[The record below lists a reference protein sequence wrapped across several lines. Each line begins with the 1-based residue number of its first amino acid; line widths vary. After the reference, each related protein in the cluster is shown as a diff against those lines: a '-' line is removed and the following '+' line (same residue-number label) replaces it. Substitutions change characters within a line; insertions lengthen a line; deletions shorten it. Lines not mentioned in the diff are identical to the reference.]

1 MTSERI
7 DAVWTVPN
15 LLSML
20 RLALVPVFLWL
31 VLGPEADGWAFVVL
45 MVAGFTDWADG
56 FVARRMGTVS
66 RLGVLLDPLAD
77 RLYIAAAL
85 IGLVLREIIPVWLVV
100 VLLAREL
107 LLASLLPSL
116 RRHGVVALP
125 VHYVGKAATLNL
137 LYAFPLLFLGDGTG
151 TAADIARIVGWAF
164 VTWGVVLY
172 WYAAVLY
179 VAQVRALI
187 KATT

>member
-1 MTSERI
+1 MTGERM

-45 MVAGFTDWADG
+45 MVAGFTDWLDG

-85 IGLVLREIIPVWLVV
+85 IGLVLREIIPLWLVIV
-100 VLLAREL
+100 LLTREVLLAGL
-107 LLASLLPSL
+107 IPFL
-116 RRHGVVALP
+116 RRAGVVALP

-137 LYAFPLLFLGDGTG
+137 LYAFPLLFLGDGVS
-151 TAADIARIVGWAF
+151 AWADLARIVGWAF

-172 WYAAVLY
+172 WYSAVLY
-179 VAQVRALI
+179 LVQARALVRT
-187 KATT
+187 AS